1 MQGIPSCKGNQTAH
15 KKPFWRWIDLIFA
28 LIALA
33 LLCGV
38 LLVGEPVGL
47 SDNGDF
53 GRIMFP
59 NGISFLESRYAK
71 FALETDFGYNGF
83 FIPTSDWS
91 KYPTLQHP
99 VTRLSVGLNQIMDTL
114 FLHDGLYHLGWLAL
128 LHILGMVLAL
138 WVLFSGLPDT
148 RLGRAVLMRSLI
160 LAVLCDVG
168 YATFFQSFYGEAL
181 QIIFLTF
188 VAGFALRWLRF
199 GGRAA
204 NQILLL
210 VSLLGFSIAKPA
222 NLPIGIGGALLLTL
236 LLLAHSPYPFRKTAI
251 GAGLAF
257 TLLMSFCLVIIPGDI
272 SWDTRHN
279 AFFYGLL
286 REAPDKAAV
295 LEEESLPGS
304 LIQYADKHAYVK
316 NVKKDALA
324 DPDYAVFDKTVS
336 RLDIGLYYL
345 EHPRLLLDVM
355 ELSANHAGD
364 IRATALANLTAD
376 HGRMA
381 TSSKFEFWGAV
392 RRRLPFDTLPGIG
405 LAWAFILSAWAV
417 QVWVR
422 DRGNRPR
429 ILPLVFIAVFA
440 VFSYLYSF
448 MVPYVSNGQADLS
461 KHLLL
466 SCHLLDLMLLF
477 GVGSLWMHPSES
489 RGVVDLDQRLVR
501 KVLPY
506 VPAYAFAIAF
516 LAYSPIQATMADV
529 QWFNGDNAIS
539 VGEYVLMGT
548 MKGGSTGTGT
558 DAAFLWEVTAVDGD
572 GADLLA
578 VDLVAMRAFSSD
590 ASGKFGNN
598 LWESS
603 AIRSW
608 LNGPFLAQFN
618 AEEQAL
624 VVPVEHRTILSSSRS
639 DLFTE
644 GTLEMYWDPVPAWC
658 ANGWQ
663 DAYATRYVDSV
674 RLPDL
679 TLIQSMA
686 RLRMTVRKPAAY
698 WLSDAYYG
706 NATMVRC
713 VTKDGFVTM
722 KDATQELGILPVL
735 TVDPEKAVWKGTGTS
750 SDPWEMDAKRGVH

>member
-1 MQGIPSCKGNQTAH
+1 M
-15 KKPFWRWIDLIFA
+15 
-28 LIALA
+28 
-33 LLCGV
+33 
-38 LLVGEPVGL
+38 
-47 SDNGDF
+47 
-53 GRIMFP
+53 
-59 NGISFLESRYAK
+59 
-71 FALETDFGYNGF
+71 
-83 FIPTSDWS
+83 
-91 KYPTLQHP
+91 
-99 VTRLSVGLNQIMDTL
+99 
-114 FLHDGLYHLGWLAL
+114 
-128 LHILGMVLAL
+128 
-138 WVLFSGLPDT
+138 
-148 RLGRAVLMRSLI
+148 
-160 LAVLCDVG
+160 
-168 YATFFQSFYGEAL
+168 
-181 QIIFLTF
+181 
-188 VAGFALRWLRF
+188 
-199 GGRAA
+199 
-204 NQILLL
+204 
-210 VSLLGFSIAKPA
+210 
-222 NLPIGIGGALLLTL
+222 LLTL

-489 RGVVDLDQRLVR
+489 RGVVDLDPKTCPEGAPLCAGLRLC
-501 KVLPY
+501 
-506 VPAYAFAIAF
+506 
-516 LAYSPIQATMADV
+516 
-529 QWFNGDNAIS
+529 
-539 VGEYVLMGT
+539 
-548 MKGGSTGTGT
+548 
-558 DAAFLWEVTAVDGD
+558 
-572 GADLLA
+572 
-578 VDLVAMRAFSSD
+578 
-590 ASGKFGNN
+590 
-598 LWESS
+598 
-603 AIRSW
+603 
-608 LNGPFLAQFN
+608 
-618 AEEQAL
+618 
-624 VVPVEHRTILSSSRS
+624 HCLS
-639 DLFTE
+639 
-644 GTLEMYWDPVPAWC
+644 
-658 ANGWQ
+658 
-663 DAYATRYVDSV
+663 
-674 RLPDL
+674 
-679 TLIQSMA
+679 
-686 RLRMTVRKPAAY
+686 
-698 WLSDAYYG
+698 
-706 NATMVRC
+706 
-713 VTKDGFVTM
+713 
-722 KDATQELGILPVL
+722 GILPHSGNHGGCAVVQRRQCDFRRRICPDGNHERR
-735 TVDPEKAVWKGTGTS
+735 VDRHGNRTQPSCGK
-750 SDPWEMDAKRGVH
+750 